1 MLCLVLDSL
10 FDVDCYS
17 GAAALQRLWCFSAS
31 VVKCNCDV
39 EFFVFDDYIAMI
51 ILGFFLVFCFF
62 SLFCF
67 ILQCIFECQHKYA
80 TANNSIK

>member
-51 ILGFFLVFCFF
+51 ILDFFKF
-62 SLFCF
+62 LFLF
-67 ILQCIFECQHKYA
+67 IILLHITMH
-80 TANNSIK
+80 I

>member
-51 ILGFFLVFCFF
+51 ILVFFKF
-62 SLFCF
+62 LFLF
-67 ILQCIFECQHKYA
+67 IILLHITMH
-80 TANNSIK
+80 I